1 MRQQIAL
8 RDADGWALYAV
19 ERPAYS
25 RQGAHPH
32 DCPFGY
38 GWPIQSTTLICPY
51 CNEVWARLTAEG
63 QAKHN
68 MTPAPCHECGG
79 EPDEIF
85 FPGSLLNNLW
95 LPDVTDWDLLQLLP
109 IELMR
114 REASI
119 ALEYI
124 ECQQNYLAIG
134 SVGGRESG
142 MYSTASS
149 TSASPSATSA
159 SQPSAS
165 PSP

>member
-1 MRQQIAL
+1 MKQIITIGSL
-8 RDADGWALYAV
+8 TFEI
-19 ERPAYS
+19 ERPSHS
-25 RQGAHPH
+25 RQHSDRH

-38 GWPIQSTTLICPY
+38 GWPLASTSLCCPY
-51 CNEVWARLTAEG
+51 CNQVWATLSVEG
-63 QAKHN
+63 QPKYQI
-68 MTPAPCHECGG
+68 TPAPCHSCGG

-124 ECQQNYLAIG
+124 ECLNRDPDIG
-134 SVGGRESG
+134 SAAEVEAGA
-142 MYSTASS
+142 YSTASS
-149 TSASPSATSA
+149 TSALPSATSA